1 MDRAFYKKN
10 CEKIEKSVGESF
22 FKSEKFLDTLQ
33 TSQVHKKLK
42 ELHEAHAYS
51 VGGFISGEIMLT
63 ITLHL
68 LSGASYVDLGL
79 LYVCGYSSTCRT
91 FHHVINNWICND
103 KAVAIN
109 YYDNLTNIEKYGKPQ
124 NPFLPTLAIWA
135 YLVASLA
142 S

>member
-1 MDRAFYKKN
+1 MDA
-10 CEKIEKSVGESF
+10 
-22 FKSEKFLDTLQ
+22 LH

-42 ELHEAHAYS
+42 EPHEAHVHS
-51 VGGFISGEIMLT
+51 TVGFISGEVMLA
-63 ITLHL
+63 ISLRL
-68 LSGASYVDLGL
+68 LPGTFYLDLGL
-79 LYVCGYSSTCRT
+79 IYVCGYSSTYRM